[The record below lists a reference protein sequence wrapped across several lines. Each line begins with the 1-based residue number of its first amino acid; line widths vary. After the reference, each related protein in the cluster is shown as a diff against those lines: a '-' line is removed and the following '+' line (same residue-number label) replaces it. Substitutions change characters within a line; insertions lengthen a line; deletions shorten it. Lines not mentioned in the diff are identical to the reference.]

1 MVPLLCR
8 SFRLKTTLKLSL
20 LMKLLEGT
28 THAITLALESV
39 QKEQLLS
46 LCKSVTVTAQPRQ
59 NKREEDLSHHVSGTG
74 LRP

>member
-28 THAITLALESV
+28 RHAITLELESV

>member
-28 THAITLALESV
+28 RHAITLELESV

-59 NKREEDLSHHVSGTG
+59 NKREEE
-74 LRP
+74 